1 MERKFDLEQR
11 TEKFAVNVRVYLK
24 SIEKNIINWD
34 DVKQVIRSP
43 GSIGAN
49 YVEAND
55 GFSDKD
61 FEYRIKICRKEAKE
75 TSCWLRV
82 ILVHDEEQVRIK
94 ELEKEA
100 VELTNIFGAILRNY
114 RSKRVLK

>member
-1 MERKFDLEQR
+1 MKNKYDLEKR
-11 TEKFAVNVRVYLK
+11 TETFAIAIRKNLK
-24 SIEKNIINWD
+24 ALEKNIINWD
-34 DVKQVIRSP
+34 DVKQVIRSS

-75 TSCWLRV
+75 TVYWLRV
-82 ILVHDEEQVRIK
+82 ILVQEEQVRIK
-94 ELEKEA
+94 ELEIEA
-100 VELTNIFGAILRNY
+100 QELTNIFGAILRNF
-114 RSKRVLK
+114 RNKRQNK

>member
-1 MERKFDLEQR
+1 MKNKYDLEKR
-11 TEKFAVNVRVYLK
+11 TEDFAISVRNCLK
-24 SIEKNIINWD
+24 KLEKNIINWD
-34 DVKQVIRSP
+34 DVKQVIRSS

-61 FEYRIKICRKEAKE
+61 FMYRIRICRKEAKE
-75 TSCWLRV
+75 SVYWLRV
-82 ILVHDEEQVRIK
+82 ISVNDNEQQLIN

-100 VELTNIFGAILRNY
+100 QELTNIFGAILRNF
-114 RSKRVLK
+114 KRKKEVK